1 MFILISND
9 DGYQAPGIKALAKA
23 LSDVADIEV
32 VAPER
37 DRSAASQSLTIDGPV
52 KLRQEENGFYSCSGT
67 PADCV
72 HLATN
77 GLFGRRP
84 DLVVSGINSGA
95 NMGDDVLYSG
105 TVAAAMEGRFLGL
118 SSIAVSMNMESPR
131 HYDTGA
137 RVAAELIR
145 RIADLEKAVIL
156 NVNVPDVPYSQL
168 RGIAATRLG
177 RRHPSGEASCLTSPR
192 GGDKLWWIGLAGP
205 EEDGGPGT
213 DFHAVAEG
221 YVSVTPLHTDFTHHP
236 SLPLLASWL
245 GKNGSDW
252 LRAPESS
259 SSDRSD

>member
-9 DGYQAPGIKALAKA
+9 DGYRAPGIKALAKA
-23 LSDVADIEV
+23 LAGIGDIEV

-52 KLRQEENGFYSCSGT
+52 KLRKESNGFFSCSGT

-77 GLFGRRP
+77 GLLGRRP
-84 DLVVSGINSGA
+84 DLVVSGINNGA

-118 SSIAVSMNMESPR
+118 SSIAVSMSSENPQ

-137 RVAAELIR
+137 RIAVELTR
-145 RIADLEKAVIL
+145 HIADLQTAVIL
-156 NVNVPDVPYSQL
+156 NVNVPDLPYPQL
-168 RGIAATRLG
+168 RGIRATRLG
-177 RRHPSGEASCLTSPR
+177 RRHPSGEASSLDSPR

-221 YVSVTPLHTDFTHHP
+221 CVSVTPLHTDFTHHP
-236 SLPLLASWL
+236 SLSLLESWL
-245 GKNGSDW
+245 GRNGSG
-252 LRAPESS
+252 
-259 SSDRSD
+259 